1 MTKSRTSSKCLIV
14 LLQNADTFYFPYVI
28 EKRTKE
34 LTLQCPG
41 ILQVA
46 IKYNRVGPFL
56 MDLAIISFI
65 MNELNSKVLF
75 RLPFYGVSFI
85 SQKYSEMHMLIFN
98 YWVNTPRYK
107 VSLKRKIFL
116 GLRLYLKVQVFVFTN
131 IKFCNVCMYVCIYLF
146 IGRK

>member
-1 MTKSRTSSKCLIV
+1 
-14 LLQNADTFYFPYVI
+14 
-28 EKRTKE
+28 
-34 LTLQCPG
+34 
-41 ILQVA
+41 
-46 IKYNRVGPFL
+46 

-116 GLRLYLKVQVFVFTN
+116 GLRLYLKV
-131 IKFCNVCMYVCIYLF
+131 
-146 IGRK
+146 